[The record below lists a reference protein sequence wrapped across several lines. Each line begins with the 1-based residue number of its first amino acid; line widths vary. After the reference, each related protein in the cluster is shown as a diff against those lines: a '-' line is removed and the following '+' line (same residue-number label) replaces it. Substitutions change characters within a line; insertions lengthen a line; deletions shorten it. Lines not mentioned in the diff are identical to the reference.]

1 MRRWITAGLTS
12 SVLLGFFFIF
22 APVSRSGGVPVIDV
36 ENLVQNV
43 LNYAQNVISA
53 TNSSTQVANQVTQ
66 IAYQARNVL
75 PLNVSLA
82 DPGFSELQQLNST
95 LSSSA
100 GLGHSLQSVSQRYNN
115 LYGSG
120 TSGMSPQQLRDMAS
134 QQDVALRE
142 ENLNSIAAQSGI
154 VGSANAGA
162 SELQTIMAKSR
173 AAQGN
178 LEATQATN
186 ELVGQLVKQQLK
198 TQEMVALHSRVISSD
213 IAQRQ
218 AEKDAAALKHQRNIE
233 AWGKKSS
240 ATPLS
245 EFP

>member
-1 MRRWITAGLTS
+1 MKRWITAGLTS
-12 SVLLGFFFIF
+12 SALLGFFFIF
-22 APVSRSGGVPVIDV
+22 ASVCRSGGVPVIDV

-53 TNSSTQVANQVTQ
+53 ANSSTQVANQVTQ
-66 IAYQARNVL
+66 LAYQARNVL
-75 PLNVSLA
+75 PLNVSLT

-95 LSSSA
+95 LSSVA

-120 TSGMSPQQLRDMAS
+120 ISIISPQQLRDRAL

-154 VGSANAGA
+154 VAGANAGA
-162 SELQTIMAKSR
+162 SELKTIMDKSR
-173 AAQGN
+173 VAQGN

-218 AEKDAAALKHQRNIE
+218 SEEEAGKAEHSWSMRN
-233 AWGKKSS
+233 WSQKSS
-240 ATPLS
+240 ASPIAD
-245 EFP
+245 FP